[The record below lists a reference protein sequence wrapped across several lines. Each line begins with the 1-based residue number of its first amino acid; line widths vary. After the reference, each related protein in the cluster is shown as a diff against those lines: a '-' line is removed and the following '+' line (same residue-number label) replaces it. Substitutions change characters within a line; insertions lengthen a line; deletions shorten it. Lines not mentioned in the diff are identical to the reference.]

1 MVIYV
6 WLFQIE
12 IPLYSAYRQRGLF
25 KQLWSVRLFIGDF
38 PGPLTASAHQMH
50 PRQLP
55 PTRLLLFHKIL
66 WSNFSSRASDE
77 IQQLEHCLYC
87 SSPWYLSRLHE
98 HHPDSMTA
106 HVALLPTMKSH
117 KINNCWLLNLFHA
130 QCDFVCV
137 LICICQCE
145 VCKEKFWGLRRGTSA
160 RLFIQFAKMETAICS
175 TVFRDTFSL
184 LWNNTYCSTH
194 IYGSPGGNFDVKIS
208 SKKCLYCI
216 GIPKFQNLFFGSLVF
231 SSLKSI
237 LVPWAANYCQSLFS
251 SHMF

>member
-1 MVIYV
+1 
-6 WLFQIE
+6 
-12 IPLYSAYRQRGLF
+12 
-25 KQLWSVRLFIGDF
+25 
-38 PGPLTASAHQMH
+38 MH

-130 QCDFVCV
+130 QCDFVLCFNLHLSV
-137 LICICQCE
+137 WSLQRQILRVAARHKRKTFHSISQRWKRRYVQQCSE
-145 VCKEKFWGLRRGTSA
+145 THSPCYETTHTVQHTFMGL
-160 RLFIQFAKMETAICS
+160 LVAI
-175 TVFRDTFSL
+175 L
-184 LWNNTYCSTH
+184 L
-194 IYGSPGGNFDVKIS
+194 
-208 SKKCLYCI
+208 
-216 GIPKFQNLFFGSLVF
+216 
-231 SSLKSI
+231 LK
-237 LVPWAANYCQSLFS
+237 LVPRNVCTASEYQSFKTCFLGVWCF
-251 SHMF
+251 HRWNRF